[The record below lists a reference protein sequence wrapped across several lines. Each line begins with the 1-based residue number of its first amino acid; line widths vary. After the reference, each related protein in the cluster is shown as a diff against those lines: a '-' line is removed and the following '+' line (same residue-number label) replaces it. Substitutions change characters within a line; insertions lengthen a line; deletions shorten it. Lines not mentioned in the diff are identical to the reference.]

1 MTRHY
6 FISQDIFTKFPGY
19 LRGVV
24 LAHGVHNPPSPPSWS
39 RRCARPRQAL
49 CTRLTPETITSHPRI
64 ESWREAY
71 RSLGVKPSEFRPS
84 VEALARRVLKRDPLP
99 AISTLVDIGTLASIH
114 NLMPIG
120 AHAIDHVTGDIGLR
134 LATGAETFEP
144 FGADLVEH
152 PLPGEVVF
160 VEGDVVLTRRWTW
173 RQAKHTL
180 VVPETT
186 AIEVNVDALPP
197 LTRPEVERICQEVA
211 ALVQRYCGGTLRW
224 EIISAD
230 NPVIALD

>member
-1 MTRHY
+1 MPRHY
-6 FISQDIFTKFPGY
+6 SISQAVFSRFPGY
-19 LRGVV
+19 RRGVV
-24 LAHGVHNPPSPPSWS
+24 LAFGVHNPPSPPELV
-39 RRCARPRQAL
+39 AALRQAEQEL
-49 CTRLTPETITSHPRI
+49 CTRLTPETIISHPHI

-99 AISTLVDIGTLASIH
+99 AISTLVDIGTLASIQ

-120 AHAIDHVTGDIGLR
+120 AHAIDHVTGDIELR

-144 FGADLVEH
+144 FGTEIVEH

-186 AIEVNVDALPP
+186 AVEFNVDALPP
-197 LTRPEVERICQEVA
+197 LTRPEVEQICQQVA
-211 ALVQRYCGGTLRW
+211 ALIQRYCGGTTRFSILSAANPS
-224 EIISAD
+224 IS
-230 NPVIALD
+230 LD

>member
-6 FISQDIFTKFPGY
+6 FISQDIFSKFPGY

-24 LAHGVHNPPSPPSWS
+24 LAYGVHNPPAPPELVD
-39 RRCARPRQAL
+39 ALRQAEADL

-84 VEALARRVLKRDPLP
+84 VDALARRVLKRDPLP
-99 AISTLVDIGTLASIH
+99 TISALVDIGTLASIH

-144 FGADLVEH
+144 FGTDLVEH

-160 VEGDVVLTRRWTW
+160 VEGEVVLTRRWTW

-211 ALVQRYCGGTLRW
+211 ALVARYCGGVLRW

>member
-24 LAHGVHNPPSPPSWS
+24 LAQGVHNPPAPPELVQ
-39 RRCARPRQAL
+39 ALRQAEADL
-49 CTRLTPETITSHPRI
+49 CSHLTPETIISHPRI

-84 VEALARRVLKRDPLP
+84 VEALARRVLKGDPLP
-99 AISTLVDIGTLASIH
+99 TISTLVDIGTLASIQ

-120 AHAIDHVTGDIGLR
+120 AHAIDHVSGDIGLR
-134 LATGAETFEP
+134 LASGAETFEP
-144 FGADLVEH
+144 FGTDLVEH
-152 PLPGEVVF
+152 PLPGEVIF
-160 VEGDVVLTRRWTW
+160 VEGEVVLTRRWTW

-211 ALVQRYCGGTLRW
+211 DLVARYAGGALRW

-230 NPVIALD
+230 KPRISLD

>member
-1 MTRHY
+1 MTRQY
-6 FISQDIFTKFPGY
+6 FISQDIFSKFPGY
-19 LRGVV
+19 MRGVV
-24 LAHGVHNPPSPPSWS
+24 LAHGVHNPPAPPELVE
-39 RRCARPRQAL
+39 ALRQAEAAL
-49 CTRLTPETITSHPRI
+49 CTRLTPETITSHLRI
-64 ESWREAY
+64 EAWREAY

-99 AISTLVDIGTLASIH
+99 TISALVDIGTLASIH

-134 LATGAETFEP
+134 LATGTESFEP
-144 FGADLVEH
+144 FGTEIVEH

-160 VEGDVVLTRRWTW
+160 VEGEVVLTRRWTW

-211 ALVQRYCGGTLRW
+211 ELVAHYAGGVVRW

-230 NPVIALD
+230 KPIIELD

>member
-6 FISQDIFTKFPGY
+6 FISQDIFSKFPGY

-24 LAHGVHNPPSPPSWS
+24 LAHGVHNPPSPPELVE
-39 RRCARPRQAL
+39 ALRQAEAAL
-49 CTRLTPETITSHPRI
+49 CDRLTPETITSHPRI
-64 ESWREAY
+64 EAWREAY

-99 AISTLVDIGTLASIH
+99 TISALVDIGTLASIH

-120 AHAIDHVTGDIGLR
+120 AHAIDHVSGDIGLR
-134 LATGAETFEP
+134 LATGSESFEP
-144 FGADLVEH
+144 FGTDLVEH

-160 VEGDVVLTRRWTW
+160 VDGEVVLTRRWTW

-180 VVPETT
+180 VTPETT

-211 ALVQRYCGGTLRW
+211 ALVARTCGGRLRW

-230 NPVIALD
+230 NPIIELD

>member
-6 FISQDIFTKFPGY
+6 FISQDVFTKFPGY
-19 LRGVV
+19 RRGVV
-24 LAHGVHNPPSPPSWS
+24 LAHGVHNPPSPPELV
-39 RRCARPRQAL
+39 AALRQAEQEL
-49 CTRLTPETITSHPRI
+49 CTRLTPETITSHPLI

-84 VEALARRVLKRDPLP
+84 VEALARRVLERDPLP
-99 AISTLVDIGTLASIH
+99 TISTLVDIGTLASIQ

-144 FGADLVEH
+144 FGADVVEH
-152 PLPGEVVF
+152 PLPGEIVF
-160 VEGDVVLTRRWTW
+160 VEGEVVLTRRWTW

-186 AIEVNVDALPP
+186 AVEVNVDGLPP
-197 LTRPEVERICQEVA
+197 VTGPEVEQACQEVA
-211 ALVQRYCGGTLRW
+211 ALVQRYCSGTVRY
-224 EIISAD
+224 EVISAEK
-230 NPVIALD
+230 PRIELE

>member
-6 FISQDIFTKFPGY
+6 FISQDIFDKFPGY
-19 LRGVV
+19 RHGVV
-24 LAHGVHNPPSPPSWS
+24 LAHGVHNPPSPPELV
-39 RRCARPRQAL
+39 AALRQAEQEL
-49 CTRLTPETITSHPRI
+49 RGKLSPETIISHPRI
-64 ESWREAY
+64 AAWREAY

-84 VEALARRVLKRDPLP
+84 VEALARRVLKGDPLP
-99 AISTLVDIGTLASIH
+99 TISTLVDIGTLASIQ

-120 AHAIDHVTGDIGLR
+120 AHAIDHVSGDIGLR

-144 FGADLVEH
+144 FGADVVEH

-160 VEGDVVLTRRWTW
+160 VEGDMVLTRRWTW

-186 AIEVNVDALPP
+186 AIEVNVDAMPP
-197 LTRPEVERICQEVA
+197 VTPVEAEQICQQVA
-211 ALVQRYCGGTLRW
+211 ALVARFCGGTVHY

-230 NPVIALD
+230 TPRISLD

>member
-6 FISQDIFTKFPGY
+6 FISQDVFAKFPGY
-19 LRGVV
+19 RRGVV
-24 LAHGVHNPPSPPSWS
+24 LAHGVHNLPSP
-39 RRCARPRQAL
+39 RELVDALRQAEQEL
-49 CTRLTPETITSHPRI
+49 CTRLTPETIISHPRI

-84 VEALARRVLKRDPLP
+84 VEALARRVLKGDPLP
-99 AISTLVDIGTLASIH
+99 TISTLVDIGTLASIR

-134 LATGAETFEP
+134 LASGAETFEP
-144 FGADLVEH
+144 FGAEVVEH
-152 PLPGEVVF
+152 PLPGEIVF
-160 VEGDVVLTRRWTW
+160 VEGEVVLTRRWTW

-186 AIEVNVDALPP
+186 AIEVNVDGLPP

-211 ALVQRYCGGTLRW
+211 ELVAHYCGGTLRW
-224 EIISAD
+224 ELISAD

>member
-1 MTRHY
+1 MTRNY
-6 FISQDIFTKFPGY
+6 FISQDVFTRFPGY
-19 LRGVV
+19 RRGVV
-24 LAHGVHNPPSPPSWS
+24 LAYGVHNPPSPPELV
-39 RRCARPRQAL
+39 AALRQAEQEL

-64 ESWREAY
+64 EAWREAY

-84 VEALARRVLKRDPLP
+84 VEALARRVLKGDPLP
-99 AISTLVDIGTLASIH
+99 AISTLVDIGTLASIL

-134 LATGAETFEP
+134 LATGTEIFEP
-144 FGADLVEH
+144 FGSEIVEH

-160 VEGDVVLTRRWTW
+160 VEGEVVLTRRWTW

-197 LTRPEVERICQEVA
+197 VTPVEAEQICQQVA
-211 ALVQRYCGGTLRW
+211 ALVQRYCGGTVRY
-224 EIISAD
+224 EVISAD

>member
-1 MTRHY
+1 MTRSY
-6 FISQDIFTKFPGY
+6 FISQDVFTKFPAY

-24 LAHGVHNPPSPPSWS
+24 LAYGVRNPPSPPELVDSL
-39 RRCARPRQAL
+39 RQAEQEL
-49 CTRLTPETITSHPRI
+49 CTRLSPENIISHPHI

-99 AISTLVDIGTLASIH
+99 TISTLVDIGTLASIQ

-120 AHAIDHVTGDIGLR
+120 AHAIDLVTGDIGLR

-144 FGADLVEH
+144 FGSDLIEH

-160 VEGDVVLTRRWTW
+160 VKGDFVLTRRWTW

-186 AIEVNVDALPP
+186 AVEFNVDALPP
-197 LTRPEVERICQEVA
+197 LTPEIVAQVCQDVA
-211 ALVQRYCGGTLRW
+211 ALVQRYCGGTLRYA
-224 EIISAD
+224 IISVD
-230 NPVIALD
+230 NPRISLD

>member
-6 FISQDIFTKFPGY
+6 SISQDIFARFPGY
-19 LRGVV
+19 RRGVV
-24 LAHGVHNPPSPPSWS
+24 LAYGVHNPSSPPELV
-39 RRCARPRQAL
+39 AALRQAEQEL
-49 CTRLTPETITSHPRI
+49 CTQLTPETITSHPRI

-84 VEALARRVLKRDPLP
+84 VEALVRRVLKRDPLP
-99 AISTLVDIGTLASIH
+99 AISALVDIGTLASIQ

-134 LATGAETFEP
+134 LATGTETFEP
-144 FGADLVEH
+144 FGAEIVEH
-152 PLPGEVVF
+152 PLPGEIVF
-160 VEGDVVLTRRWTW
+160 VEGEVVLTRRWTW

-186 AIEVNVDALPP
+186 AVEVNVDALPP
-197 LTRPEVERICQEVA
+197 ITAVEADQICQQVA
-211 ALVQRYCGGTLRW
+211 ELVQRYCGGRVW
-224 EIISAD
+224 YEVISA
-230 NPVIALD
+230 NHPRISLD

>member
-1 MTRHY
+1 MTRQY
-6 FISQDIFTKFPGY
+6 FISQDIFSKFPGY
-19 LRGVV
+19 MRGVV
-24 LAHGVHNPPSPPSWS
+24 LAHGVHNPPAPPELVE
-39 RRCARPRQAL
+39 ALRQAEAAL
-49 CTRLTPETITSHPRI
+49 CTRLTPETITSHLRI
-64 ESWREAY
+64 EAWREAY

-99 AISTLVDIGTLASIH
+99 TISTLVDIGTLASIH

-134 LATGAETFEP
+134 LATGTESFEP
-144 FGADLVEH
+144 FGTEIVEH

-160 VEGDVVLTRRWTW
+160 VEGDAVLTRRWTW

-211 ALVQRYCGGTLRW
+211 ELVAHYAGGVVRW

-230 NPVIALD
+230 KPIIELD